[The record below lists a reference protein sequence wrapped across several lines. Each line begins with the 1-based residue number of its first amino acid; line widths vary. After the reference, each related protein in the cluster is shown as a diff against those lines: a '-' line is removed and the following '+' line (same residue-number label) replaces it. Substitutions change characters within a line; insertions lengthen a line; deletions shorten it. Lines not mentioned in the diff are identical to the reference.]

1 MSAGSNALKKFYYE
15 TTVLRN
21 SGPIP
26 SQAAFDQQACFVAHD
41 AAVEIV
47 NSYCAQAVATSSS
60 RYDRIGNST
69 LLVPFKVPVL

>member
-26 SQAAFDQQACFVAHD
+26 SQAAFDQQ
-41 AAVEIV
+41 
-47 NSYCAQAVATSSS
+47 
-60 RYDRIGNST
+60 IGDPDWLST
-69 LLVPFKVPVL
+69 VS

>member
-26 SQAAFDQQACFVAHD
+26 SQAAFDQQIGVVRDHKAENLA
-41 AAVEIV
+41 
-47 NSYCAQAVATSSS
+47 NSF
-60 RYDRIGNST
+60 G
-69 LLVPFKVPVL
+69 